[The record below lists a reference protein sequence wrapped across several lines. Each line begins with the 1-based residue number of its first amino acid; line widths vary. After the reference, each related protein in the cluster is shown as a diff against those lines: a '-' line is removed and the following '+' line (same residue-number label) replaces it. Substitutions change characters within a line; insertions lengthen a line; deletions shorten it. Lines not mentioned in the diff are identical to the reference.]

1 MTPASTAHQIGTMQ
15 TLAGGRFIIEDRVG
29 DGGSGQVFKAFD
41 EHLGHSVALKIL
53 HVNDA
58 EATYRIKRE
67 FRLLKPMLHVNLVR
81 LHELFV
87 TGEGPGFF
95 TMELLSGWGL
105 DEFIRNAQ
113 TPGHSQTDQLA
124 WSRLRDT
131 LRQITLGL
139 QAIHDRG
146 LVHRD
151 LKPGNIMVLQ
161 GGRTVILDFGFAIES
176 QPHDLKTRDFAGTP
190 FFMAPEQMD
199 GTAEPA
205 SDWYAL
211 GIILKNLAREI
222 GAPEGLEALA
232 RALSYPEPGGRA
244 GFAEINDWLAGFDS
258 PGLVAKPASS
268 GVFVGRAAELGKLR
282 ETLEAVTTTRTPR
295 VAQVCGPSGIGKTDL
310 ILRLVDPVGSASAQA
325 PLVFHSRCHLKE
337 SIRYRTLD
345 ELMDEF
351 TRYLV
356 AQPSSELERIRPKHI
371 GSLVQLFPV
380 FGRVP
385 VFAGA
390 GSDTDDAKL
399 VKRFAVMALRHLL
412 SELGSQRTT
421 VLWIDDCQ
429 WADEESLS
437 LLIELLKPP
446 DAPAVMVLLSHRS
459 ADSREAEEPANK
471 AEVAELLAHDQL
483 RSTVVALEPLTM
495 EEARGYCVEL
505 LGDSPEIDNIVRLA
519 EGNPLF
525 LSRIAREGDVSGAG
539 NLAEWLSRQFERLPE
554 ETRSL
559 LRLLA
564 VCGHPLKV
572 SQVRNI
578 QGTSL
583 QLLEDLCHEQW
594 LCTRIQGGEECV
606 DIFHDQI
613 RLGILDA
620 ISQQEKRE
628 IHAGIVEHLKRDP
641 SQSPLQLLNHYTE
654 SGDTQAAATFAI
666 QAAEEALSALASRQA
681 ALLFEKSFQLRGES
695 SEDWWLLTKA
705 AEASLTAGH
714 FVDAGR
720 LIDTAIKF
728 VDADEHPVLRTDLQS
743 RGATAY
749 LRGGDM
755 DRARNLFFA
764 AARAVGIE
772 PGSGSDLRTLL
783 VRLPFLFGPPRFKAV
798 GPATGE
804 TRRKLEILG
813 NLTMTIT
820 PVDGRLMSELSLRWM
835 KEAIRVGDPEVAA
848 QAVAVEGTIQSYFG
862 GPFKNSGRRL
872 VEAASKWP
880 DQADPRNMILARN
893 TLATVYLCEGRWR
906 EAAKFATDAE
916 DILLRELP
924 HEYWLLGVVRKWLF
938 AGLSQLG
945 ELDELGTRL
954 PPLVQGAEERG
965 DIEQLIYYKTGWCS
979 GPYLAQDTPGV
990 LQASV
995 AELEPLDGT
1004 KGFSSQRFNLLLG
1017 SLLASVYQG
1026 DYSQAWE
1033 KLEQQWPDALRSITL
1048 KSPLTGVPIQT
1059 MRAQLAL
1066 AMFDT
1071 GHNEDALLKEIKL
1084 AIRALE
1090 KSGITAGR
1098 ASAKAL
1104 NGHLAL
1110 RENKDKKARALLAKA
1125 GRLYQSVDMRLH
1137 ARIAERQLAQV
1148 APGGVDTRMVAR
1160 ADTEIS
1166 NFGVSKPSSM
1176 ARCFAPPL
1184 PE

>member
-1 MTPASTAHQIGTMQ
+1 MSSAEAVGEIATLQ
-15 TLAGGRFIIEDRVG
+15 TLAGGRFTIEEPIG

-53 HVNDA
+53 HVDDA
-58 EATYRIKRE
+58 EATYLIKRE

-87 TGEGPGFF
+87 SGDGPSFF

-105 DEFIRNAQ
+105 DEFLHN
-113 TPGHSQTDQLA
+113 TQLSERSRTQQME
-124 WSRLRDT
+124 WSRLRET
-131 LRQITLGL
+131 LRQIALGL

-176 QPHDLKTRDFAGTP
+176 QPHDLKTRDFAGTA
-190 FFMAPEQMD
+190 FYMAPEQMD
-199 GTAEPA
+199 GNAVPA

-211 GIILKNLAREI
+211 GIILKNLAREP
-222 GAPEGLEALA
+222 GAPEGLQELA
-232 RALSYPEPGGRA
+232 RSLSYPEPDGRA
-244 GFAEINDWLAGFDS
+244 GFTEINDWLSGFDNS
-258 PGLVAKPASS
+258 TLVATQASS
-268 GVFVGRAAELGKLR
+268 GVFVGRAQELEKLR
-282 ETLEAVTTTRTPR
+282 ETLAAVTTTRTPR
-295 VAQVCGPSGIGKTDL
+295 VAQVTGPSGIGKTDL
-310 ILRLVDPVGSASAQA
+310 ILRLIEQSDSQAAQT
-325 PLVFHSRCHLKE
+325 PLLFRSRCHLKE

-356 AQPSSELERIRPKHI
+356 AQPGSELERIRPKHI

-412 SELGSQRTT
+412 AELGSQRTT

-459 ADSREAEEPANK
+459 ADAREK
-471 AEVAELLAHDQL
+471 DEVGSNPGVHELLTDDRL
-483 RSTVVALEPLTM
+483 RSALVSLNPLTG
-495 EEARGYCVEL
+495 EEARSYCVEL
-505 LGDSPEIDNIVRLA
+505 LGDSPEIDSIVRLA

-525 LSRIAREGDVSGAG
+525 LSRIAREGNIQGAAS
-539 NLAEWLSRQFERLPE
+539 LAEWLSRQFERLSE
-554 ETRSL
+554 ETQSL

-572 SQVRNI
+572 SLVRKI

-583 QLLEDLCHEQW
+583 QTLEDLCHEQW
-594 LCTRIQGGEECV
+594 LCTRILGGEECV
-606 DIFHDQI
+606 DVFHDQI
-613 RLGILDA
+613 RLGILESINPQVQRD
-620 ISQQEKRE
+620 
-628 IHAGIVEHLKRDP
+628 IHAGIVAHLKLDP
-641 SQSPLQLLNHYTE
+641 SQSPLQLLNHYAE
-654 SGDTQAAATFAI
+654 SGDTVAAATFAI
-666 QAAEEALSALASRQA
+666 QAAEEAASALASRQA
-681 ALLFEKSFQLRGES
+681 AWLFEKSFQLRGQDKD
-695 SEDWWLLTKA
+695 DWWLLNKA
-705 AEASLTAGH
+705 SDAALTAGH
-714 FVDAGR
+714 YVDAGR
-720 LIDTAIKF
+720 LIDMAIELID
-728 VDADEHPVLRTDLQS
+728 VDEQSVLCTDLQS
-743 RGATAY
+743 RGASAY

-755 DRARNLFFA
+755 DRARSLFFS

-772 PGSGSDLRTLL
+772 PGSGSDLRTVL
-783 VRLPFLFGPPRFKAV
+783 VRLPYLFGPPRFKAV
-798 GPATGE
+798 GPASGE

-835 KEAIRVGDPEVAA
+835 KEAISVGDPEVAA

-872 VEAASKWP
+872 VEAASQWP
-880 DQADPRNMILARN
+880 DQDDPRNMVLVRNAR
-893 TLATVYLCEGRWR
+893 ATVYLCEGRWR

-924 HEYWLLGVVRKWLF
+924 FEYWLLGVVRKWLF

-945 ELDELGTRL
+945 ELNELGARL
-954 PPLVQGAEERG
+954 PQLVQDAEERG

-979 GPYLAQDTPGV
+979 GPYLAQDKPEI
-990 LQASV
+990 LQTSV
-995 AELEPLDGT
+995 AALEPLDGT
-1004 KGFSSQRFNLLLG
+1004 KGFSSQRFNLLWG

-1026 DYSQAWE
+1026 DYDRAWE
-1033 KLEQQWPDALRSITL
+1033 KLEQEWPDALRSITL
-1048 KSPLTGVPIQT
+1048 KSPLTGVPIQAI
-1059 MRAQLAL
+1059 RAQVAL
-1066 AMFDT
+1066 AVFDA
-1071 GHNEDALLKEIKL
+1071 GHNQDGLLKEIKL

-1090 KSGITAGR
+1090 KSGIRAGH
-1098 ASAKAL
+1098 ASAAAL
-1104 NGHLAL
+1104 NAHLAL
-1110 RENKDKKARALLAKA
+1110 RENKEKKARTLLAKA
-1125 GRLYQSVDMRLH
+1125 GKYYQSVDMRLH
-1137 ARIAERQLAQV
+1137 ARITERQLAQL
-1148 APGGVDTRMVAR
+1148 APGGVDTRMVSR
-1160 ADTEIS
+1160 ADAEIS
-1166 NFGVSKPSSM
+1166 NYGVANPLCM

-1184 PE
+1184 PS